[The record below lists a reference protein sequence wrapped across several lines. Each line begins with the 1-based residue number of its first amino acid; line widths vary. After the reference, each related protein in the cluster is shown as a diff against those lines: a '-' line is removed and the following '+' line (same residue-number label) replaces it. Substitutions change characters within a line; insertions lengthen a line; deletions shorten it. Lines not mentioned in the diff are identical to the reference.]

1 MFMIRKLRIRI
12 TQVFVQVFVILL
24 FAMLLVTSSVWE
36 LKDPFLSILFFLLG
50 VILVGIGSLGR
61 LWCSLYIAGY
71 KTKQLVTEGP
81 YSMSRHPLYFFS
93 LIGAV
98 GVGLCSETLLLPI
111 IILLACVI
119 YFPIIIKTEE
129 EKLKQLHGQR
139 FEMYRAKV
147 PRFLPKLGQLQEP
160 KNYLV
165 TPITFRRHIFSALWF
180 IWFIGIVELI
190 EELHQLKFLPTWFR
204 IY

>member
-12 TQVFVQVFVILL
+12 AQVFVILL
-24 FAMLLVTSSVWE
+24 FALLLVTSSVWE
-36 LKDPFLSILFFLLG
+36 LKAPFLSILFFLLG
-50 VILVGIGSLGR
+50 ALLVGIASLGR

-81 YSMSRHPLYFFS
+81 YSMSRHPLHFFS

-98 GVGLCSETLLLPI
+98 GVGLSSETLLAPI

-119 YFPIIIKTEE
+119 YYPSLIKTEE
-129 EKLKQLHGQR
+129 KKLKHLHGQR

-147 PRFLPKLGQLQEP
+147 PCFFPKLRQLKEP
-160 KNYLV
+160 KEYLV

-190 EELHQLKFLPTWFR
+190 EELHQLKFLPAIFR